1 MRRLDVNRP
10 DFAAILPHFKIRAGP
25 KVRVVKPEPRGLRCE
40 GDASRAVRW
49 DVRGPFLRGAI
60 DVARNE
66 LAMPMEL
73 FWDSRFVVNID
84 HDPAPFP

>member
-1 MRRLDVNRP
+1 MRRVPCDGMYGV
-10 DFAAILPHFKIRAGP
+10 
-25 KVRVVKPEPRGLRCE
+25 
-40 GDASRAVRW
+40 
-49 DVRGPFLRGAI
+49 PFLRGAI